1 MNATDSRM
9 ITIAILIVITFF
21 SGFRLAKTG
30 KPFNKL
36 LLTSHKLI
44 SLALLVL
51 AVIQFNYLQK
61 LNEINLYH
69 WILFAAAAALFV
81 LEIISGAL
89 LSAYKTERLAGLV
102 HKVIPFVLLLPFALL
117 FYLSYLSKHA

>member
-1 MNATDSRM
+1 M

-30 KPFNKL
+30 KPFNNL

-61 LNEINLYH
+61 LNEINLYL
-69 WILFAAAAALFV
+69 WILFTAAAALFV

-102 HKVIPFVLLLPFALL
+102 HKVVPFVLLLAFGLL
-117 FYLSYLSKHA
+117 FYLSYLPKHA